1 MFKRSFDLTFSCF
14 SLLILLPL
22 FFLIGVLI
30 KIDTKGP
37 ILFLHERVGIKG
49 KIFKIYKFRTMY
61 FNSTNKS
68 SLTVGDDERITRF
81 GRFLR
86 KYKLDELPQLMNVL
100 KGDMSI
106 VGPRPEV
113 LDFVNRYP
121 LESRNIILSIR
132 PGITDEA
139 SIAMIN
145 ENEVLKN
152 YDNPQEA
159 YIDLIIPFKINHYLE
174 YVEKRSFFRDCKII
188 VKTLL
193 KILF

>member
-1 MFKRSFDLTFSCF
+1 
-14 SLLILLPL
+14 
-22 FFLIGVLI
+22 
-30 KIDTKGP
+30 
-37 ILFLHERVGIKG
+37 
-49 KIFKIYKFRTMY
+49 
-61 FNSTNKS
+61 
-68 SLTVGDDERITRF
+68 
-81 GRFLR
+81 
-86 KYKLDELPQLMNVL
+86 
-100 KGDMSI
+100 MSI

-159 YIDLIIPFKINHYLE
+159 YIDNIIPFKIDHYLE
-174 YVEKRSFFRDCKII
+174 YVENRSFFRDCKII
-188 VKTLL
+188 IKTLL
-193 KILF
+193 KIFF

>member
-1 MFKRSFDLTFSCF
+1 
-14 SLLILLPL
+14 
-22 FFLIGVLI
+22 
-30 KIDTKGP
+30 
-37 ILFLHERVGIKG
+37 
-49 KIFKIYKFRTMY
+49 MY
-61 FNSTNKS
+61 LNSEKKS
-68 SLTVGDDERITRF
+68 SLTVGDDERITRC

-100 KGDMSI
+100 RGDMSI

-159 YIDLIIPFKINHYLE
+159 YIDNIIPFKIDHYLE
-174 YVEKRSFFRDCKII
+174 YVENRSFFRDCKII
-188 VKTLL
+188 IKTLL
-193 KILF
+193 KIFF